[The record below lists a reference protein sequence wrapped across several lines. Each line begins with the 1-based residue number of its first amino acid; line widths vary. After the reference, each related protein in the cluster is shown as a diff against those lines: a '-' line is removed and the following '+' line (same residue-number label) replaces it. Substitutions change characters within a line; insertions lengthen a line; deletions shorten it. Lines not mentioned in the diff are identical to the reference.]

1 LSDGEE
7 AAAAPSALNQ
17 RLVEKWHCSNREG
30 EGQRKMAMEWN
41 PRGRE
46 EAAGAL
52 DETRSGR
59 TLPLPPSVAE
69 KDGEE

>member
-1 LSDGEE
+1 MALLKPRGRGAEKNGDG
-7 AAAAPSALNQ
+7 
-17 RLVEKWHCSNREG
+17 
-30 EGQRKMAMEWN
+30 ME

>member
-1 LSDGEE
+1 MALLKPRGRGAEKNGDG
-7 AAAAPSALNQ
+7 
-17 RLVEKWHCSNREG
+17 
-30 EGQRKMAMEWN
+30 ME

-59 TLPLPPSVAE
+59 TLPPPPSVAE